1 MLIPVF
7 VSMPN
12 RLSNKQAAVQQLV
25 FKELGDLGIEARNL
39 GLTASRGSIVSNS
52 ALISPLNCSMCLGS
66 SAPNRAT
73 CSTVGLLVPPGDVG
87 APSCST
93 PSNWWSNEAA
103 TLM

>member
-39 GLTASRGSIVSNS
+39 GLTDYPHE
-52 ALISPLNCSMCLGS
+52 LP
-66 SAPNRAT
+66 
-73 CSTVGLLVPPGDVG
+73 
-87 APSCST
+87 
-93 PSNWWSNEAA
+93 AA
-103 TLM
+103 